1 MNLWDK
7 KAGLFLIGMALAIF
21 SCEDPGTIGLELE
34 PGNADFVA
42 DFFEF
47 QIEAKQVQGEPF
59 YVRKDALFLQFKDN
73 EIVTDEDGNI
83 LYDTV
88 GGGDVLGKVLMGEM
102 EDPDLGKVSLTTYAQ
117 FVVDTSQYIRPDN
130 GWVFDSTKLFL
141 GVDYVTGTYF
151 NSPQT
156 FTLHELQDD
165 VGENVKFNEALNFD
179 ETVIGRCEIG
189 EDTIH
194 AYYENSASIFTEF
207 EVNESF
213 AQKFYNE
220 LRSLDDSTF
229 YFQDRFREF
238 FKGFVIKPESTNG
251 IFGINPRLNTRLVVY
266 YHNESDT
273 SQMNIFW
280 SGSNYYH
287 QIAYERSATEL
298 AGVNI
303 DNLPTETVSPYLYGQ
318 SGTSMLPYF
327 TLDNVIE
334 AFDTID
340 AFVINRSELSLEI
353 ELPTDTTLWVSSS
366 LFGYLEEGF
375 GYDSLAH
382 IFTGGTSGNVLRS
395 NRQNLLFQMNRVQE
409 NDSTNFFRTT
419 LDGVAQVDILTSI
432 LRGNIGSDILLVP
445 SPGDFGTTV
454 NSIKIKKESFHIKI
468 YYSKLKN

>member
-194 AYYENSASIFTEF
+194 AYYENSASIFTEI
-207 EVNESF
+207 
-213 AQKFYNE
+213 
-220 LRSLDDSTF
+220 
-229 YFQDRFREF
+229 
-238 FKGFVIKPESTNG
+238 IKE
-251 IFGINPRLNTRLVVY
+251 
-266 YHNESDT
+266 
-273 SQMNIFW
+273 
-280 SGSNYYH
+280 
-287 QIAYERSATEL
+287 
-298 AGVNI
+298 
-303 DNLPTETVSPYLYGQ
+303 
-318 SGTSMLPYF
+318 
-327 TLDNVIE
+327 
-334 AFDTID
+334 
-340 AFVINRSELSLEI
+340 
-353 ELPTDTTLWVSSS
+353 
-366 LFGYLEEGF
+366 
-375 GYDSLAH
+375 
-382 IFTGGTSGNVLRS
+382 
-395 NRQNLLFQMNRVQE
+395 
-409 NDSTNFFRTT
+409 
-419 LDGVAQVDILTSI
+419 
-432 LRGNIGSDILLVP
+432 
-445 SPGDFGTTV
+445 
-454 NSIKIKKESFHIKI
+454 
-468 YYSKLKN
+468 